1 MNILVHNTNIIAVN
15 PVDTGDQWETSDQI
29 IPKNVAA
36 GAVIVDAT
44 LPDDYAPGKYSY
56 SAGVFTLKSVVV
68 TAEQKA
74 AANAII
80 MAKLAAN
87 DLTIVRA
94 LVENDTVRIAA
105 FKTSQ
110 AALRAQLV

>member
-44 LPDDYAPGKYSY
+44 LPSDYAPGKYIY
-56 SAGVFTLKSVVV
+56 SAGVFTLKPVVV

-74 AANAII
+74 AANASI

-94 LVENDTVRIAA
+94 LVENDTVRMAV